1 MQRNYG
7 LNLSDMKNPKKDITD
22 LMQHVLGAQVLVKE
36 ATDTFEE
43 QSKKYFVK
51 AITGIEK
58 HLKKSDQLVS
68 RFGINI
74 DSYNELIYSAV
85 DNLISFTFAE
95 PVDEMIFHYIYD
107 KDEEGIATF
116 HVGDAEVRVS
126 TAEDLYNLIVHVS
139 NGDGEL

>member
-1 MQRNYG
+1 
-7 LNLSDMKNPKKDITD
+7 MKNPKKDITE
-22 LMQHVLGAQVLVKE
+22 LMQHVLGAQVLVKQ

-51 AITGIEK
+51 AISNIEK

-74 DSYNELIYSAV
+74 DNHNELIYSAI

-95 PVDEMIFHYIYD
+95 PVDEMIFHYIYE
-107 KDEEGIATF
+107 KDEEGIAIF
-116 HVGDAEVRVS
+116 HVGDAEVKVS
-126 TAEDLYNLIVHVS
+126 TPEDLYNLISHLA